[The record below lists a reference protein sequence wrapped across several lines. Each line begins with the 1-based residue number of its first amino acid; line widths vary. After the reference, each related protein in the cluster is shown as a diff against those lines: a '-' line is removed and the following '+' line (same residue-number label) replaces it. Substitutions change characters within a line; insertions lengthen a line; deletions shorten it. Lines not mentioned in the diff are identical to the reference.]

1 MKAIISTLKTQ
12 RSQLLSE
19 VRQIDAAITALEGR
33 GGRTAASKSKA
44 KRDGRKRKMTAA
56 GRKAV
61 SRRMKKY
68 WADRR
73 KKAKDKK

>member
-1 MKAIISTLKTQ
+1 MKAIISTLKIQ

-19 VRQIDAAITALEGR
+19 VSQIDAAIDALEGH
-33 GGRTAASKSKA
+33 GGRTAAPKSKA
-44 KRDGRKRKMTAA
+44 KRAGRKRKMSAA

-68 WADRR
+68 WADRK